1 MAVIASVVLAF
12 ALISISRIKDCA
24 ITLRRVGKGGGGGA
38 EIERGAVCK
47 IHDCSGP
54 GRITCHSL

>member
-24 ITLRRVGKGGGGGA
+24 ITLRRVGKGGGGLKS
-38 EIERGAVCK
+38 RG
-47 IHDCSGP
+47 GP
-54 GRITCHSL
+54 YVKFMIVPGQGG

>member
-12 ALISISRIKDCA
+12 VLISISRIRDCA
-24 ITLRRVGKGGGGGA
+24 ITVRRVGGGGGA

-47 IHDCSGP
+47 IHNCSGP

>member
-24 ITLRRVGKGGGGGA
+24 ITLRRVGKGGGLKSRGGPYVKFM
-38 EIERGAVCK
+38 IV
-47 IHDCSGP
+47 P
-54 GRITCHSL
+54 GQGG

>member
-12 ALISISRIKDCA
+12 VLISISRIRDCA
-24 ITLRRVGKGGGGGA
+24 ITVRRVGGGGA